1 MSFLTTKEKAFLGFG
16 ILGLILFIAFSLC
29 FPLITLWAI
38 NTLFFP
44 VFSIP
49 YSWSTYFAML
59 VINWIVMGSKVH
71 QLSKI
76 KEKL

>member
-1 MSFLTTKEKAFLGFG
+1 MNLLTTKEKYFLGFSV
-16 ILGLILFIAFSLC
+16 ITFIAIIALILA

-38 NTLFFP
+38 NTLIYP
-44 VFSIP
+44 LFSIP